1 MAYYIRIY
9 IGVINDPKFNAINH
23 LLYKVG
29 GMKSYFSE
37 LNLPI
42 MQLA

>member
-1 MAYYIRIY
+1 MTQKLMPLITY
-9 IGVINDPKFNAINH
+9 F
-23 LLYKVG
+23 YKVG

-42 MQLA
+42 IQLA